1 MGLPYFSS
9 FQAVVAQEAS
19 NRPHETFPALFW
31 PPPHRTVCPP
41 TLGSSWIH
49 PMDRSPG
56 GTDTAEV
63 GMATLAGVGILL
75 QLFFP
80 PAPGPGEPEERGQ
93 LLL

>member
-1 MGLPYFSS
+1 
-9 FQAVVAQEAS
+9 
-19 NRPHETFPALFW
+19 
-31 PPPHRTVCPP
+31 
-41 TLGSSWIH
+41 
-49 PMDRSPG
+49 MDRSPG